1 MVVSDEALLAGMA
14 GGDEY
19 AASAFVRRYQ
29 ARVYGLA
36 LTIVG
41 APALA
46 EDVAQESFVKAWRHA
61 ATYDARR
68 GRVSTW
74 LLTITRNT
82 AIDAV
87 RYRHD
92 APMDPDLLL
101 GLLTLPDEGRS
112 EDDPDGD
119 LGLREAL
126 GGAPARAVRP
136 HRPDDVSRADGQGDR
151 QPGRPSGG
159 HGEVPGAPGSPGA
172 TATIGSARWLSRSDA
187 PRCAT

>member
-14 GGDEY
+14 GGDED

-41 APALA
+41 IPALA
-46 EDVAQESFVKAWRHA
+46 EDVAQEAFVKAWRHA

-68 GRVSTW
+68 GRVVTW
-74 LLTITRNT
+74 LLTITRNS

-92 APMDPDLLL
+92 SPMDPDVLV
-101 GLLTLPDEGRS
+101 GLLTVTDEGS
-112 EDDPDGD
+112 TQDDPDDD

-126 GGAPARAVRP
+126 AELPPEQSGPIVLMTYLGFTAQEVASREDLPLGTVKSRVR
-136 HRPDDVSRADGQGDR
+136 QGLLR
-151 QPGRPSGG
+151 LRRGLGVR
-159 HGEVPGAPGSPGA
+159 HG
-172 TATIGSARWLSRSDA
+172 
-187 PRCAT
+187 

>member
-126 GGAPARAVRP
+126 AALPPEQSAPIVLMTYLGLTAKEIASRDDLPVGTVKSRVRRGLLELRRRLGV
-136 HRPDDVSRADGQGDR
+136 HDG
-151 QPGRPSGG
+151 
-159 HGEVPGAPGSPGA
+159 
-172 TATIGSARWLSRSDA
+172 
-187 PRCAT
+187 

>member
-1 MVVSDEALLAGMA
+1 MSDEALLAGMA

-19 AASAFVRRYQ
+19 AASVFVRRYQ

-41 APALA
+41 VPALA

-68 GRVSTW
+68 GRVATW

-92 APMDPDLLL
+92 SPMDPDLLV
-101 GLLTLPDEGRS
+101 GLLTLPDEGHPGG
-112 EDDPDGD
+112 DPDED

-126 GGAPARAVRP
+126 AELPPEQSGPIVLMTYLGMTAREIASRDDLPLGTVKSRVRRGLLQLRRRLGV
-136 HRPDDVSRADGQGDR
+136 H
-151 QPGRPSGG
+151 
-159 HGEVPGAPGSPGA
+159 
-172 TATIGSARWLSRSDA
+172 DA
-187 PRCAT
+187 

>member
-1 MVVSDEALLAGMA
+1 MGVSDEALLAGMA

-41 APALA
+41 VPALA
-46 EDVAQESFVKAWRHA
+46 EDVAQEAFVKAWRGA

-68 GRVSTW
+68 GRVATW
-74 LLTITRNT
+74 LLTITRNA

-87 RYRHD
+87 RYRQD
-92 APMDPDLLL
+92 SPMDPDLLV
-101 GLLTLPDEGRS
+101 GLLTVPDEGRAD
-112 EDDPDGD
+112 DDPDDD

-126 GGAPARAVRP
+126 AELPPEQSGPIVLMTYLGLTAQEIASREDLPLGTVKSRVR
-136 HRPDDVSRADGQGDR
+136 RGLLQLRRRLGVRDG
-151 QPGRPSGG
+151 
-159 HGEVPGAPGSPGA
+159 
-172 TATIGSARWLSRSDA
+172 
-187 PRCAT
+187 